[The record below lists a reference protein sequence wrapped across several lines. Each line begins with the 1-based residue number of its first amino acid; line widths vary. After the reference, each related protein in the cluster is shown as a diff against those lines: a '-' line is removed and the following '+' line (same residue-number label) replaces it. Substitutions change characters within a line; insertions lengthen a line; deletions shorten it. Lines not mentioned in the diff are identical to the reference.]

1 MADIDVMIIAGL
13 LAAMFRLA
21 TPVLLAAIGE
31 TFAERSGVLNLGLEG
46 AMITGAFFGF
56 VGTFF
61 LGSTV
66 GILAAVAA
74 GALVGLLIAFLT
86 VQLGV
91 DQMVAGLVVTLL
103 FTAVTSFLFRIMFYV
118 PGRVSYPTVTPI
130 GKISIPILRDI
141 PILGPALFTQDIL
154 LYFAILLV
162 PLSAFILF
170 RTKWGLIIRS
180 VGENP
185 RAADVMGIN
194 VYLTRYACVVIS
206 GALAGLGGS
215 HLSLVDVGTFRDGM
229 TVSRGFISIVM
240 VIFANWNPMNTIWA
254 GLMFGFTDALQLRLQ
269 SMLVIIPYQFFL
281 MLPYLVTIVMLVIA
295 SIRGRLEVPSS
306 LLAHYKRESA

>member
-1 MADIDVMIIAGL
+1 MTDINVMIIAGL
-13 LAAMFRLA
+13 FAAMFRLA

-61 LGSTV
+61 FGSTI
-66 GILAAVAA
+66 GILTAVAA

-103 FTAVTSFLFRIMFYV
+103 FTAVTSFLFRIMFSV
-118 PGRVSYPTVTPI
+118 AGRTAYPTVTPI